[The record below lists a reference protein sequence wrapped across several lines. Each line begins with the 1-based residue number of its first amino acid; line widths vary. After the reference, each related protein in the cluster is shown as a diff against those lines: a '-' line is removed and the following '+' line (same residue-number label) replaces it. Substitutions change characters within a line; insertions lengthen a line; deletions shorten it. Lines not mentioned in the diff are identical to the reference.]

1 LGVVQLQEFDVR
13 GRVKME
19 GVLKENLKSTVLVN
33 P

>member
-1 LGVVQLQEFDVR
+1 LGGVQLQEFEV
-13 GRVKME
+13 GAQVKI